1 MSGPLQGIR
10 VLDLTSVVMGP
21 YATQILGDYGADVI
35 KIEPPDGDVMRL
47 AGPMRNPRMGH
58 LYLSTN
64 SSKRSAVIDLK
75 LAEGRATLLHM
86 ATHADVLVY
95 NIRPQAMSR
104 LGLGY
109 DEIRAV
115 NPKIIY
121 AGAMGFSQRGPYA
134 ARPAYDDL
142 IQGMAGIPW
151 LVQQGGA
158 ELPRYA
164 PMILA
169 DRIIGL
175 QVVNAITSALYHR
188 ERTGEGQRI
197 DVPMFEGLASITMGE
212 HLSGR
217 MFDPPLGTAGY
228 KRSLSAE
235 RRPYRT
241 SDGYICVMVYNDK
254 QWRSL
259 FDAVGEP
266 EKFTADVRFSSQ
278 GARLEYIDEV
288 YGYLVKLIETRTT
301 AEWLALFRDAD
312 IPAARMNSIDDL
324 LTDEHLVATGF
335 VRRYEHPSEGMLY
348 EPGISTEWSRSQPER
363 QRPAPRLGEHTAE
376 VLAEFGIAPN
386 GIARLR
392 AAGVIPQD

>member
-1 MSGPLQGIR
+1 LSGPLQGIR

-86 ATHADVLVY
+86 ATRADVLVY

-158 ELPRYA
+158 DLPRYA

-175 QVVNAITSALYHR
+175 QVANAITSALYHR

-217 MFDPPLGTAGY
+217 LFDPPLGTAGY

-266 EKFTADVRFSSQ
+266 GKFSADARFSSQ
-278 GARLEYIDEV
+278 GARLEHIDEV

-301 AEWLALFRDAD
+301 AEWLALFQDAD

-348 EPGISTEWSRSQPER
+348 ESGISTEWSHSQPER
-363 QRPAPRLGEHTAE
+363 RRPAPRLGEHTAE
-376 VLAEFGIAPN
+376 VLSEFDIAPDC
-386 GIARLR
+386 IARLR
-392 AAGVIPQD
+392 AAGVISQD

>member
-21 YATQILGDYGADVI
+21 YATQILGDYGANVI
-35 KIEPPDGDVMRL
+35 KIEPPGGDVMRL

-75 LAEGRATLLHM
+75 LTEGRATLLHM
-86 ATHADVLVY
+86 ATRADVLVY

-109 DEIRAV
+109 DEVRAV

-151 LVQQGGA
+151 LVKQGGA
-158 ELPRYA
+158 DLPRYA

-175 QVVNAITSALYHR
+175 QVANAITSALYHR
-188 ERTGEGQRI
+188 ERTGEGQRV

-217 MFDPPLGTAGY
+217 LFDPPLGTAGY

-266 EKFTADVRFSSQ
+266 GKFAADARFSSQ
-278 GARLEYIDEV
+278 GARLEHIDEV

-348 EPGISTEWSRSQPER
+348 EPGISTEWSHSKPER
-363 QRPAPRLGEHTAE
+363 ERPAPRLGEHTAE
-376 VLAEFGIAPN
+376 VLSEFGIAPD